1 MPDFIAKRWSAGRSW
16 IGRSPHAR
24 HRALDL
30 SASSAHQRR
39 RARPASQDGFLLIEV
54 IVSALLVA
62 IIAIATF
69 TGLDVA
75 NRSTADSRL
84 HDEAAV
90 LAAQSQEQLRTD
102 PSNVLAA
109 LQTAP
114 YIYKQTVGASLL
126 AGREVAGT
134 TFTIKQEAAFVND
147 KEPTASCEAAGSK
160 QSNQTGNYL
169 RITSSVTW
177 PQLGTRKPVRE
188 SSIITPPTGSA
199 LEVDVGN
206 APTPTAGVGGV
217 TAIATYTAVGSGSSG
232 SLEATTSEAGCL
244 VFGGIPATSAVVE
257 IPEKTGYVTIGGELQ
272 IAPKE
277 EAIAPNITTHYHV
290 TFNAGGR
297 IEAHFTY
304 NGTQAEYQGKHPT
317 GDTFVVANPKMPLL
331 PQFELGSTS
340 LAYEKVGEERYVAA
354 TGSYNE
360 TAQTPAGLKYPAGDL
375 FPFLAYPA
383 EPEWSAYA
391 GDCGENEPFALS
403 KGEVKPGKG
412 TVSPSQPT
420 VIEVPLSYVK
430 LELYQGYF
438 TKPGSPSEQPFAVS
452 ITNPKCAGVTPNN
465 AAAAVTTKH
474 SQKTITGKAFSQL
487 EFPFQP
493 FGSFELCL
501 YNAKENR
508 SDKIGYENL
517 TAGGSNPKIY
527 LGEATVSERSV
538 RKTKEVKEEEEAKT
552 KRLSEE
558 ETTRKPFVEA
568 ENTAKAKRATEEAT
582 AKLAKEKR
590 EKEETEAKTA
600 KETRAAEEVTAKTAT
615 EKRAKEETEQTTAR
629 TKREKEEKEKREK
642 WLKEETEKKLTK
654 AQREKKEKEQKTTR
668 EASEKAEKTAKEN
681 RATEEAAAKVAKEK
695 REKEETEAPAA
706 KVKREGEEAAAKT
719 AKENREKEETAAT
732 AARIKREGE
741 EAAARKPKE
750 EAEKAKEVTRTT
762 REKEEE
768 ESVAKSKVV
777 VESGNRC

>member
-1 MPDFIAKRWSAGRSW
+1 MRGCRRGR
-16 IGRSPHAR
+16 A
-24 HRALDL
+24 
-30 SASSAHQRR
+30 ASEH
-39 RARPASQDGFLLIEV
+39 GFLLVEV

-62 IIAIATF
+62 VVVVATF
-69 TGLDVA
+69 TGLDVV
-75 NRSTADSRL
+75 NRTTADSRL

-109 LQTAP
+109 LQNAP
-114 YIYKQTVGASLL
+114 HRYEQT
-126 AGREVAGT
+126 VAGT
-134 TFTIKQEAAFVND
+134 KFTITQEAAFVND
-147 KEPTASCEAAGSK
+147 KEPTASCEAAGGK

-217 TAIATYTAVGSGSSG
+217 TAIARYTAVGSGATG

-244 VFGGIPATSAVVE
+244 VFGGIPATAAVVE
-257 IPEKTGYVTIGGELQ
+257 IPEKNGYVTPGGELQ

-277 EAIAPNITTHYHV
+277 ETIAPNITTHYHI
-290 TFNAGGR
+290 TFNAGGS

-304 NGTQAEYQGKHPT
+304 NGKTVEYQGKSPT
-317 GDTFVVANPKMPLL
+317 GDTFVVANSKIPLL

-340 LAYEKVGEERYVAA
+340 LTYEKVGEERYLAA
-354 TGSYNE
+354 TGTYKQ

-391 GDCGENEPFALS
+391 GDCGENEPFTLS
-403 KGEVKPGKG
+403 KGEVSPGKG
-412 TVSPSQPT
+412 TVSPGQPT

-430 LELYQGYF
+430 LELFQGYF
-438 TKPGSPSEQPFAVS
+438 KNPGSPSEQPFAVS

-474 SQKTITGKAFSQL
+474 SQKTIAGKAFSQL

-501 YNAKENR
+501 YNPKENR
-508 SDKIGYENL
+508 SYKTSYENL
-517 TAGGSNPKIY
+517 TVAGSNPKIY
-527 LGEATVSERSV
+527 LGEATASERTV
-538 RKTKEVKEEEEAKT
+538 RKTKEVKEEEEAKN

-558 ETTRKPFVEA
+558 ETARKPFVEA
-568 ENTAKAKRATEEAT
+568 ETAAKEKRAAEEVTAKAAR
-582 AKLAKEKR
+582 EKR

-600 KETRAAEEVTAKTAT
+600 KEKRATEEVAAKAAK
-615 EKRAKEETEQTTAR
+615 EKREKEETEQTAAR
-629 TKREKEEKEKREK
+629 VKREKEEGEKREL
-642 WLKEETEKKLTK
+642 WKK
-654 AQREKKEKEQKTTR
+654 QKEKGEISEATRLKNIETQTKTR
-668 EASEKAEKTAKEN
+668 ETAEKAEKTAREK
-681 RATEEAAAKVAKEK
+681 RATEETAAKTAKEKREKEEAEAPAAKVKRENEEATAKAAKEK
-695 REKEETEAPAA
+695 REKEETEATTAR
-706 KVKREGEEAAAKT
+706 VKREGEEAT
-719 AKENREKEETAAT
+719 
-732 AARIKREGE
+732 
-741 EAAARKPKE
+741 ARKPKE

-777 VESGNRC
+777 VETGNLC

>member
-1 MPDFIAKRWSAGRSW
+1 MPGFIAKRWSAGRSS

-30 SASSAHQRR
+30 SASSACRRR

-62 IIAIATF
+62 IIVIATF
-69 TGLDVA
+69 TGLDVV
-75 NRSTADSRL
+75 NRTTADSRL

-102 PSNVLAA
+102 PSNILAT

-114 YIYKQTVGASLL
+114 HSYNQT
-126 AGREVAGT
+126 VAGT
-134 TFTIKQEAAFVND
+134 TFIIKQEAAFVND

-160 QSNQTGNYL
+160 QSNQGGNYL

-177 PQLGTRKPVRE
+177 PQLGTRNPVRE
-188 SSIITPPTGSA
+188 SSIVTPPTGSA

-217 TAIATYTAVGSGSSG
+217 TAIAKYTAVGSGASG

-244 VFGGIPATSAVVE
+244 VFGGIPATAAVVE
-257 IPEKTGYVTIGGELQ
+257 IPEKNGYVTTGGELQ

-304 NGTQAEYQGKHPT
+304 NGTQNEYQGKHPT
-317 GDTFVVANPKMPLL
+317 GDTFVVANSKIPLP

-340 LAYEKVGEERYVAA
+340 LAYEKVGEERYLAA
-354 TGSYNE
+354 TGTYKE
-360 TAQTPAGLKYPAGDL
+360 TALTPAGLKYPAGDL

-391 GDCGENEPFALS
+391 GDCGENEPFAIS
-403 KGEVKPGKG
+403 KGEAKPGKG
-412 TVSPSQPT
+412 TVSPGQPT
-420 VIEVPLSYVK
+420 VINVPLSYVK
-430 LELYQGYF
+430 LELYEGYF
-438 TKPGSPSEQPFAVS
+438 TKPGSASEQPFAVS

-465 AAAAVTTKH
+465 SAAALTAKH
-474 SQKTITGKAFSQL
+474 SQKTIAGKAFSQL

-508 SDKIGYENL
+508 SDKISYENL
-517 TAGGSNPKIY
+517 TVAGSNPKIY
-527 LGEATVSERSV
+527 LGEASASQRAE
-538 RKTKEVKEEEEAKT
+538 RKTREEGEEAPAKA
-552 KRLSEE
+552 RRESE
-558 ETTRKPFVEA
+558 
-568 ENTAKAKRATEEAT
+568 ENTAKTEKGRRETEEN
-582 AKLAKEKR
+582 
-590 EKEETEAKTA
+590 EA
-600 KETRAAEEVTAKTAT
+600 
-615 EKRAKEETEQTTAR
+615 TTAR
-629 TKREKEEKEKREK
+629 TKRGTEETEAREK
-642 WLKEETEKKLTK
+642 WLKEEKELKLTK
-654 AQREKKEKEQKTTR
+654 AQREEKEKTKAKLEEEYSKGKITKAQLEAKENEGKALWEKEKGEGKITKAQLEAKEKTKAKLEEEYSKGKITKAQLEAKEKEGKALWEGEEKEDKITPTQRIEKEATQKAAR
-668 EASEKAEKTAKEN
+668 EKAVEEETIARGKRESAEKEATAP
-681 RATEEAAAKVAKEK
+681 REK
-695 REKEETEAPAA
+695 RESEEKEATKTREKRYARETEETESA
-706 KVKREGEEAAAKT
+706 
-719 AKENREKEETAAT
+719 
-732 AARIKREGE
+732 
-741 EAAARKPKE
+741 
-750 EAEKAKEVTRTT
+750 
-762 REKEEE
+762 
-768 ESVAKSKVV
+768 SKSKVV
-777 VESGNRC
+777 VETGNRC